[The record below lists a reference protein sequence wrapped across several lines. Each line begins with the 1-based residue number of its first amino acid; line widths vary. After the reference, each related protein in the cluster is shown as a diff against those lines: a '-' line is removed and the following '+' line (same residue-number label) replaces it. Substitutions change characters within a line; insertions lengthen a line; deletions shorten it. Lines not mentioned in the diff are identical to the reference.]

1 MYYPVSAFWS
11 WREAEWTTCYE
22 TCVDDCFKQKEDCQ
36 KVTGARSGERR

>member
-22 TCVDDCFKQKEDCQ
+22 TCPDNCFKQTEEREL
-36 KVTGARSGERR
+36 ARGSRTD